1 MHKYAVEIW
10 RDGELFRTFD
20 CHVIHRKDDGTCTIT
35 LPAEHIELTT
45 GDELRFDCDS
55 LIELM
60 K

>member
-1 MHKYAVEIW
+1 MNKRTIELW
-10 RDGELFRTFD
+10 RDGELERTFD
-20 CHVIHRKDDGTCTIT
+20 CTVIHRKKDGTCTIT
-35 LPAEHIELTT
+35 LPASHTELTT